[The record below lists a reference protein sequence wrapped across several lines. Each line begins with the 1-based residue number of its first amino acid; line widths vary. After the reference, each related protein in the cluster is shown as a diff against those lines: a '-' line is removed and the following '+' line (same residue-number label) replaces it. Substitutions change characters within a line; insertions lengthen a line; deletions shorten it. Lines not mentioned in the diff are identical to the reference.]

1 MKLLNE
7 KDITRAYWRFLGHF
21 LLLLGILVLA
31 AFMFIQTAAKQ
42 LALLRA
48 DQVQY
53 QKALFTQQAMAQ
65 KADLLYQDLRTLNPK
80 LVGSPASLEARIV
93 RENEELKAELV
104 AKLFERRPHE
114 VYRKLTRYVDE
125 LLLLKA
131 SIREVDAQIKD
142 KQQELEEC
150 ISTHKKK

>member
-1 MKLLNE
+1 MKLLNA
-7 KDITRAYWRFLGHF
+7 KAITRAYWRFLGHF
-21 LLLLGILVLA
+21 LLLLGILVFT
-31 AFMFIQTAAKQ
+31 AFAFIQTAAKQ

-48 DQVQY
+48 DQIQY
-53 QKALFTQQAMAQ
+53 QDALFTQRAMAQ
-65 KADLLYQDLRTLNPK
+65 KTDLLYHDLRALNPK

-93 RENEELKAELV
+93 RENEELKAELA

-125 LLLLKA
+125 MLLLKA

-142 KQQELEEC
+142 KQQEVEDC
-150 ISTHKKK
+150 KRHAQTK